1 MRFIN
6 FVIFAETGFVIN
18 SRILSMVILD
28 VKINA
33 TNRIQK
39 IANIN
44 GLVPLVLSIKIFLR
58 SFHTGGILWMRYTAK
73 ALDAM

>member
-1 MRFIN
+1 MRFIS
-6 FVIFAETGFVIN
+6 FVIFVETGFVIN
-18 SRILSMVILD
+18 SRILSIVMLD

-44 GLVPLVLSIKIFLR
+44 GSVPLVLWIRMFLR
-58 SFHTGGILWMRYTAK
+58 SFHTGGIL
-73 ALDAM
+73 